1 MRLGV
6 KVRAPISAAWLQ
18 GNLGPVA
25 EEMQALG
32 NRGCFSLC
40 PALAASGMVLT
51 HTCTSGMIEHQRTRW
66 IARSLATQ
74 QSEMTPISPPSRCR

>member
-1 MRLGV
+1 M
-6 KVRAPISAAWLQ
+6 RAPISAAWLQ
-18 GNLGPVA
+18 GNLGSVG

-40 PALAASGMVLT
+40 PALAASAMVLT
-51 HTCTSGMIEHQRTRW
+51 HTCTSGMIEDQRTRW

-74 QSEMTPISPPSRCR
+74 